1 MSAILYSPNPF
12 HSAHLITLNFVPRQ
26 ELNMSSLQELGG
38 CQSDLSLIEQ
48 GEGFRSCMYKD
59 TMGIPTVCYG
69 FNLNKGS
76 AASQVAAVGGNYSS
90 VKSGS
95 QCLSQSQ
102 CEKLL
107 SADVNTARSGQHAI
121 YGSKVSCQC
130 AKDVL
135 VDMTYNLGQYGLST
149 FHTFNSLI
157 EQGRWTEA
165 ASDLRTGTA
174 WCGQVGNRCARNMN
188 QIKMCN

>member
-1 MSAILYSPNPF
+1 MSAMLYSPNPF
-12 HSAHLITLNFVPRQ
+12 HSAHLLHLTLVPTQ
-26 ELNMSSLQELGG
+26 EVTFASLQELAG

-69 FNLNKGS
+69 FNLNKSGAS
-76 AASQVAAVGGNYSS
+76 SQVASVGGNYNS
-90 VKSGS
+90 VRSGA
-95 QCLSQSQ
+95 QCLSQHQ
-102 CEKLL
+102 CEQLL
-107 SADVNTARSGQHAI
+107 QTDVNTARSGERAI

-135 VDMTYNLGQYGLST
+135 VDMTYNLGQAGLSS

-165 ASDLRTGTA
+165 ANDLRTGTR
-174 WCGQVGNRCARNMN
+174 WCGQVGNRCTRNMN